1 MMPGAPVSPHYSTN
15 ENRTSRVSGSDADI
29 RAALDALRHVAALDP
44 DRAHALNGVGF
55 SQSDSRLGHRLARLS
70 PAAVSANPFL
80 ARRSCSLPR
89 ATAARCPLASVTLP
103 GSLTRPTSSA
113 DG

>member
-1 MMPGAPVSPHYSTN
+1 MPGAPVSPHYSTN
-15 ENRTSRVSGSDADI
+15 ENRTSWVSGSDADI

-80 ARRSCSLPR
+80 CSAVLQL
-89 ATAARCPLASVTLP
+89 AARYRRQVPA
-103 GSLTRPTSSA
+103 GIRYAAGLTDQA
-113 DG
+113 DLFG